1 MTCKVADF
9 GLSRGATKVSEGDDG
24 YYKSTNGV
32 FPLRWTAP
40 ESMQSL
46 RFSTASDV
54 WSFAIVLVEVMQH
67 GRIPYAGMSNR
78 EVILDVMKGYRI
90 KQEQLGGCSTSLYI
104 ALMKCWKIKPE
115 ERPNFTELIANFED
129 LKEGKTLNGSVEVKE
144 EALPEGYG
152 GPSGDISESTYYDAD
167 GSATA
172 LANDAANASAATGNS
187 HVPVSTPPSVDGDE
201 SDFSSYHKRVIAVT
215 AENDSDKSP
224 LTGLENTPLTTLSD
238 AVTHAAQHN
247 PGIDRVDGCE
257 CRTTSMMSALQSS
270 LKFARH
276 LVDRGKSLGLNV
288 DQAAALHFYSQE
300 FLEGECPFYCSLNGA
315 LGGWGCEGHT
325 PAHYYLPYI
334 KLALGAI
341 DVLPSEDGL
350 VVYRGVRGVALAE
363 LLCGKVIGDT
373 LTWWAFTSTTSDDDV
388 LRDEAFLGSGEG
400 LEARTVFKITT
411 KTGVRIKNFS
421 NFGADSDYYM
431 HPVDKYGKIQ
441 GGQNEEE
448 ILLSPGTTFIIDDII
463 SYPNNITEV
472 TMHEI
477 VQSSEVTV
485 HETYRKGGVPFHT
498 GTAEA
503 HADLSSANTLVYLTS
518 LQAIS
523 TDPAVPEG
531 YGGPSGDISESAYYD
546 ADGSATALANDAV
559 NATGD
564 SYTSYVPVSTPPG
577 SGGEKGP
584 ANPEPAYVGA
594 DGDLSGYV
602 PLSTTQANRKRTET
616 VYRTAKDAAAEMT
629 TVAGG
634 SERFSSGGSNDAAV
648 YHTAEQATADQG
660 YIGVSGAIDAN
671 GNPCTDCATEPN
683 NYEYMSKEQVRRA
696 SQTADEFN
704 DVIAESNLDCT
715 PEDGYLSPAV
725 LPVPELG
732 SRKSQKKSS
741 KGKMSKAADAA
752 IKVDEAGYVE
762 GSAIPEILAAGKAPP
777 LPTTKKQ
784 TFGF

>member
-172 LANDAANASAATGNS
+172 LANDAANASAATG
-187 HVPVSTPPSVDGDE
+187 
-201 SDFSSYHKRVIAVT
+201 
-215 AENDSDKSP
+215 
-224 LTGLENTPLTTLSD
+224 
-238 AVTHAAQHN
+238 
-247 PGIDRVDGCE
+247 
-257 CRTTSMMSALQSS
+257 
-270 LKFARH
+270 
-276 LVDRGKSLGLNV
+276 
-288 DQAAALHFYSQE
+288 
-300 FLEGECPFYCSLNGA
+300 
-315 LGGWGCEGHT
+315 
-325 PAHYYLPYI
+325 
-334 KLALGAI
+334 
-341 DVLPSEDGL
+341 
-350 VVYRGVRGVALAE
+350 
-363 LLCGKVIGDT
+363 
-373 LTWWAFTSTTSDDDV
+373 
-388 LRDEAFLGSGEG
+388 
-400 LEARTVFKITT
+400 
-411 KTGVRIKNFS
+411 
-421 NFGADSDYYM
+421 
-431 HPVDKYGKIQ
+431 
-441 GGQNEEE
+441 
-448 ILLSPGTTFIIDDII
+448 
-463 SYPNNITEV
+463 
-472 TMHEI
+472 
-477 VQSSEVTV
+477 
-485 HETYRKGGVPFHT
+485 
-498 GTAEA
+498 
-503 HADLSSANTLVYLTS
+503 
-518 LQAIS
+518 
-523 TDPAVPEG
+523 
-531 YGGPSGDISESAYYD
+531 
-546 ADGSATALANDAV
+546 
-559 NATGD
+559 D
-564 SYTSYVPVSTPPG
+564 SYSSYVPVSTPPG
-577 SGGEKGP
+577 GGGEKGP

-594 DGDLSGYV
+594 DGDSSGYV

-616 VYRTAKDAAAEMT
+616 VYRTAEDAAAEMT
-629 TVAGG
+629 TAAGG

-741 KGKMSKAADAA
+741 KGKMSKAKAADAA